1 MRKDDLY
8 LFISPENQAE
18 MEWLEKQIARNKKSA
33 KELSLTMI
41 KDTVIVTTIST
52 ILNPSLFVALATI
65 CTGLI
70 ICLHI
75 NLCKFFR
82 NRKVRRRMLKLKV
95 ADENINAILIGRV
108 ETGKTRDFS
117 LYPDDKKMRGDIH
130 G

>member
-1 MRKDDLY
+1 MRKNDLRY
-8 LFISPENQAE
+8 LFNSSGNQEE

-33 KELSLTMI
+33 KELSLAMI

-52 ILNPSLFVALATI
+52 VLNPSLFVALATI

-70 ICLHI
+70 ICIHI

-82 NRKVRRRMLKLKV
+82 NGKIKRRMREIK
-95 ADENINAILIGRV
+95 INVVLIGRV

-117 LYPDDKKMRGDIH
+117 LYSDDKKMRGDTH